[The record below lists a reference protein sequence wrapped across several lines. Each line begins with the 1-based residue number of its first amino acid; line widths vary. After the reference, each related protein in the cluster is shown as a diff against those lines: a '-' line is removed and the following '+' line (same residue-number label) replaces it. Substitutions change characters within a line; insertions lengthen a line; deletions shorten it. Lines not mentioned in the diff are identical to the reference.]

1 MSRVERPFV
10 MPSKQKDGNPLVGN
24 ARFEGFCVDMLEH
37 ISELVGFNYVMELVP
52 DNNYGAENLTVSCIN
67 TRLLGFFYLFTFQP
81 LIRILLEKA
90 FFTKHR

>member
-52 DNNYGAENLTVSCIN
+52 DNNYGAENLTVSCTNI
-67 TRLLGFFYLFTFQP
+67 RLLFFHFPAFDTHP
-81 LIRILLEKA
+81 LEKA
-90 FFTKHR
+90 FFT

>member
-1 MSRVERPFV
+1 

-52 DNNYGAENLTVSCIN
+52 DNNYGAENLTVISCIN
-67 TRLLGFFYLFTFQP
+67 TRLLGVFLSFCFPAFDTHSVRKGFF
-81 LIRILLEKA
+81 
-90 FFTKHR
+90 H

>member
-1 MSRVERPFV
+1 

-52 DNNYGAENLTVSCIN
+52 DNNYGAENLTVSC
-67 TRLLGFFYLFTFQP
+67 
-81 LIRILLEKA
+81 
-90 FFTKHR
+90 